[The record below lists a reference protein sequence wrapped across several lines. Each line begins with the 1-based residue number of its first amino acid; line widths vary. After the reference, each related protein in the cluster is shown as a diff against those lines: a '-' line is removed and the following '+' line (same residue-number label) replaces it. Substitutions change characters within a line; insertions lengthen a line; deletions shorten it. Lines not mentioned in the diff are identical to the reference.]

1 MELSALILSLPT
13 RNSTVRMRVWRA
25 LKDCGCAVL
34 RDGVYVVP
42 AHANAAPVLAS
53 LERDI
58 RASGG
63 FAMRA
68 ALELNDD
75 EYRSHVLGLFDRS
88 AAYGALREQIRQ
100 ARAVVRRLGPRK
112 AETTLTRLQ
121 RHLERLVALDYFPG
135 AAKTQ
140 TTDAFSTLQ
149 RDYREAYGKGEP
161 RVSRRRLK
169 SADRDKYQSRTWA
182 TRKDPWVDRLASAW
196 LIRRFIDPKA
206 RFVWLARPSE
216 LPKRAIGFD
225 YDGAQFTHVGNRV
238 TFEVLMETFG
248 LDTDGALAAIGA
260 SVHFLDVGG
269 SPAPDAKGLETV
281 LKGVKEKAA
290 DDDAMLAEA
299 TRIFDHFYSAYAER
313 GTPSRPG

>member
-1 MELSALILSLPT
+1 MELAALILSLPT

-42 AHANAAPVLAS
+42 APSAAAAILAGV
-53 LERDI
+53 ERDI

-68 ALELNDD
+68 ALKLDD
-75 EYRSHVLGLFDRS
+75 GDYRAHVLGLFDRS
-88 AAYGALREQIRQ
+88 AEYGALLDQIRQ
-100 ARAVVRRLGPRK
+100 TRAALRRLGPRK
-112 AETTLTRLQ
+112 AQTSVAR
-121 RHLERLVALDYFPG
+121 LERRLARIVALDYFPG
-135 AAKTQ
+135 AGKTQ
-140 TTDAFSTLQ
+140 TTDAFSSLQ
-149 RDYREAYGKGEP
+149 RDYRAAYGRGEP
-161 RVSRRRLK
+161 RISRRRLK
-169 SADRDKYQSRTWA
+169 SADLGRYQSRTWA

-206 RFVWLARPSE
+206 RFAWLARPSD
-216 LPKRAIGFD
+216 LPRRAIGFD
-225 YDGAQFTHVGNRV
+225 YDGAEFTHVGNRV

-248 LDTDGALAAIGA
+248 LEKDGALAAIGA

-269 SPAPDAKGLETV
+269 SSAPDAKGLETV

-299 TRIFDHFYSAYAER
+299 MRIFDHFYSAYAER
-313 GTPSRPG
+313 RTPSPG